1 MLFPGSRPDAAKE
14 RTMIDLGWSAPA
26 NPVDA
31 AAARRAIL
39 EQHTWIRV
47 VLETW
52 CRRGEGDL
60 IVNDQCGG

>member
-1 MLFPGSRPDAAKE
+1 
-14 RTMIDLGWSAPA
+14 MIDLGWSAPA